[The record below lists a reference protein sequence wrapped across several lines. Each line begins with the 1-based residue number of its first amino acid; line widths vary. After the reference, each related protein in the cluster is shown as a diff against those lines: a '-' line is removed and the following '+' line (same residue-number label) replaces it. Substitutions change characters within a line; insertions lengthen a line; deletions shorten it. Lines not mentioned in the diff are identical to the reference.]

1 MVENMIK
8 VNGKELKW
16 YQGITFSEVY
26 KTVGYTIRNPRVLIR
41 VNGKPLRKNE
51 RAHYIIS
58 DGDEIEII
66 NTLCGG

>member
-16 YQGITFSEVY
+16 YPGITFSEVY
-26 KTVGYTIRNPRVLIR
+26 KAVGYTISNPRVIVR
-41 VNGKPLRKNE
+41 VNGAPIRKNE
-51 RAHYIIS
+51 RPQFIIS
-58 DGDEIEII
+58 DGDRIEII